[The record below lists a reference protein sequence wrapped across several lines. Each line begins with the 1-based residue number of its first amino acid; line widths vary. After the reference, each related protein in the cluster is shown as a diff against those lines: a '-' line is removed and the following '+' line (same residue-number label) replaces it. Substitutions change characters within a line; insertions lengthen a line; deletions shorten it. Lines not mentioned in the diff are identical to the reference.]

1 VKAYYYLYGSF
12 FCISSYSSKGK
23 DNLAPRLFDVSLLWG
38 VIKVLCSVKE
48 DR

>member
-1 VKAYYYLYGSF
+1 VKAYYYLYDSF
-12 FCISSYSSKGK
+12 FCISSKGK